1 MNKVLAEV
9 TRQVELPSGVLNI
22 VFGDGPTTG
31 SALVKHPKVKG
42 ISFTGGT
49 ATGIQIRKDTA
60 GDIFKHLSL
69 ELGGKN
75 PTLVFDDVDLDKA
88 VATAAMAAFENQG
101 EVSNLFHQL
110 DIYLQSRSAFVDRGY
125 TFNPRSII
133 FS

>member
-1 MNKVLAEV
+1 MLAEV
-9 TRQVELPSGVLNI
+9 IRRAGLPSGVLNI
-22 VFGDGPTTG
+22 VFGNGPTTG

-60 GDIFKHLSL
+60 GDIYKHLSL

-75 PTLVFDDVDLDKA
+75 PTLVFEDVDLEKA

-101 EVSNLFHQL
+101 EVGFLLN
-110 DIYLQSRSAFVDRGY
+110 YL
-125 TFNPRSII
+125 NIH
-133 FS
+133 

>member
-1 MNKVLAEV
+1 
-9 TRQVELPSGVLNI
+9 LPSGVLNI
-22 VFGDGPTTG
+22 VFGDGAITG

-60 GDIFKHLSL
+60 GDIYKHLSL

-75 PTLVFDDVDLDKA
+75 PTLVFDDVDLEKA

-101 EVSNLFHQL
+101 EVC
-110 DIYLQSRSAFVDRGY
+110 SATY
-125 TFNPRSII
+125 HHSIR
-133 FS
+133 